1 MTTKPETVNAVL
13 EALLDREASYPA
25 IARSVGMTLDELF
38 EFLENPD
45 MQAKIQRMQRLLN
58 QRAALLTAANEAAA
72 VGALGAAIDAARE
85 DEAKR
90 ANLVI
95 ERRRAIQNEVGPDL
109 IAMLDDSLAH
119 LDGRHRRRVETMRTA
134 RSILTQARAARRPG
148 AKTAPGSG
156 RLAMTEHPNESTQA
170 AAPDKTQSLTAAA

>member
-58 QRAALLTAANEAAA
+58 QRAALLTAANEAA
-72 VGALGAAIDAARE
+72 RE

-95 ERRRAIQNEVGPDL
+95 ERRRAIQNEVGPEL
-109 IAMLDDSLAH
+109 IAMLDDSIAH

-134 RSILTQARAARRPG
+134 RSILTQARAASRPG
-148 AKTAPGSG
+148 ANAAAGSG
-156 RLAMTEHPNESTQA
+156 RLAQTEHPNDS
-170 AAPDKTQSLTAAA
+170 APATPPGNSPDRSSDKSSDGAQPLTAAA